1 MATTASLP
9 EIGWVLFCLI
19 ALIWVYRGLVK
30 WRREDAWRR
39 AQGLNG
45 RLEIFHRGK
54 IRLYA
59 LGLTKIVLYLALGVQ
74 ALFLPPRQV
83 VTLTH
88 AQRTLARFINLD
100 APLIITAN
108 VILLALMLIL
118 DDRDRTLLDRMED
131 ERDAARDSARDLTRD
146 PTRDTLRDTE
156 HDREN
161 GGSHQ

>member
-59 LGLTKIVLYLALGVQ
+59 LGLTKIILYLALGVQ

-83 VTLTH
+83 VTLTR
-88 AQRTLARFINLD
+88 AQHTLARFVNLD

-108 VILLALMLIL
+108 VVLLALMLIL

-131 ERDAARDSARDLTRD
+131 ERDAARDTARDL
-146 PTRDTLRDTE
+146 TRDTLRDTE

-161 GGSHQ
+161 GGSEQ